1 MFRSICIVTRRS
13 TIRRTGWT
21 LLLFGCAVFGSTLQ
35 AQTRRSATPR
45 SQPRPATPA
54 QDRKSPS
61 PSTDS
66 TSPSAET
73 KAAIVAVVNGQS
85 ITRQQLA
92 QQCLARYGEPVLE
105 SLVNKHLILEACRQN
120 NVNIT
125 LEDIEEEINRIA
137 ARFNLPKDRW
147 LQMLQTERNITAE
160 QYRRDIIW
168 PTLALQHLAND
179 KLQVTDEEL
188 QKEFE
193 AEYGAKVQVRMIAT
207 ANQAK
212 AKELLARAKAK
223 PDEFGILA
231 KNESEDPNSA
241 AARGLIPPVR
251 RHIGDPTVEKVCF
264 ALQPGEISSIVSVAG
279 QFLIFKCEKQ
289 LPAAQISPQYRQA
302 AYDRLKDRII
312 DRNLRL
318 ASTEIFQQLQK
329 NATVENIFNDP
340 AARKQ
345 QPGVAAT
352 INNQKIS
359 TAQLAEEC
367 VARHGV
373 DVLDAEINFLL
384 LQQALKAKQRD
395 VTSAEIDAEIAR
407 AAEAYGFLEDGK
419 KPDVK
424 RWLKEVTEREGMD
437 VEVYVRDAVWP
448 SVALKKLVEDK
459 VEVTDEDLQKGFEAN
474 YGPRVEVLAIVSG
487 SQRAA
492 QEVWDMARSNL
503 TPKFFGELAAQYS
516 IEPVSR
522 ANMGEVPPIRRYSGQ
537 PKVEEEAFTLTKE
550 DPLSAIIAV
559 ADKYIVLYFLGRT
572 EPVVTD
578 LADVRGE
585 LTRDIQEKKLR
596 LAMSVEFDRL
606 KEVAQ
611 IDNYLAGRSQSGSG
625 PRVSEKPQRATKPA
639 QSSPPL
645 VKPATQRRIR

>member
-1 MFRSICIVTRRS
+1 VSI
-13 TIRRTGWT
+13 
-21 LLLFGCAVFGSTLQ
+21 TLQ
-35 AQTRRSATPR
+35 
-45 SQPRPATPA
+45 
-54 QDRKSPS
+54 
-61 PSTDS
+61 
-66 TSPSAET
+66 
-73 KAAIVAVVNGQS
+73 
-85 ITRQQLA
+85 
-92 QQCLARYGEPVLE
+92 
-105 SLVNKHLILEACRQN
+105 
-120 NVNIT
+120 
-125 LEDIEEEINRIA
+125 DIEEEINRIA
-137 ARFNLPKDRW
+137 ARFSLPKDRW
-147 LQMLQTERNITAE
+147 LQMLQTERNITPE

-168 PTLALQHLAND
+168 PTLALQHLASD
-179 KLQVTDEEL
+179 RLQVTDEEL
-188 QKEFE
+188 QQEFE

-207 ANQAK
+207 ANEAK
-212 AKELLARAKAK
+212 AKALLAKAKAK

-251 RHIGDPTVEKVCF
+251 KHIGDPTVEKVCF
-264 ALQPGEISSIVSVAG
+264 ALQPGEISSIVPVAG
-279 QFLIFKCEKQ
+279 QYLIFKCEKQ

-302 AYDRLKDRII
+302 AFDRLKDRIT
-312 DRNLRL
+312 DRNLRQ

-329 NATVENIFNDP
+329 NAKVENVLNNP

-345 QPGVAAT
+345 HPGIAAI

-367 VARHGV
+367 IARHGV

-384 LQQALKAKQRD
+384 LQQALTAKKQD
-395 VTSAEIDAEIAR
+395 VSSAEIDAEIAR
-407 AAEAYGFLEDGK
+407 AAEAYGFLDTAK
-419 KPDVK
+419 RPDVK
-424 RWLKEVTEREGMD
+424 RWLQEVTEREGMN

-474 YGPRVEVLAIVSG
+474 YGPRVEVLAIVVG
-487 SQRAA
+487 NQRVA

-503 TPKFFGELAAQYS
+503 TPTFFGELASQYS

-522 ANMGEVPPIRRYSGQ
+522 ANLGEVPPIRRYSGQ

-559 ADKYIVLYFLGRT
+559 ADKYIVLYYLGRT
-572 EPVVTD
+572 EPVVTE
-578 LADVRGE
+578 LSEVRGE
-585 LTRDIQEKKLR
+585 LSKDIQEKKLR
-596 LAMSVEFDRL
+596 LAMSLEFDRL

-611 IDNYLAGRSQSGSG
+611 IDNYLAGRSQAGGG
-625 PRVSEKPQRATKPA
+625 PRVSEKLQRKAQPA

-645 VKPATQRRIR
+645 VKPAAQRRTR